1 VNTRS
6 PDDFIIEAGPMGAIG
21 EAESLIL
28 RVSRNCPWNRCL
40 FCPAYK
46 DRRFSKRTVT
56 DIIKDIDAISR
67 IEELIKKAS
76 FEIGIS
82 GKVSRE
88 VLLHVIRDNPDIFVN
103 RDAIRSLNN
112 VANWLFHGG
121 RRVFLQDANA
131 LAMNPG
137 DMVTVLKYLKDSFS
151 TIETITS
158 YARSKTCFRRTSE
171 ELGELKNAGLSWCFV
186 GIESGCDEILDYM
199 KKGVKRAEHLEAGRK
214 MVDAGI
220 GIAAFIMPG
229 LAGGN
234 RTKSEHHIKETITLL
249 NDIKPTEV
257 RIRSIAVLEASP
269 LYELYRGGKYEPATE
284 DQMIE
289 EIRLLL
295 EGFDFDCTI
304 ETYQMTNVLFNIK
317 GDLNEKR
324 DELISSI
331 ERFQSLPPFERSRLR
346 FNKYLHGGYVDF
358 IKRVGRCDESL
369 DSLMGDAGKALEK
382 GSPDA
387 VEKVEQAIFA
397 IKSKAVP

>member
-1 VNTRS
+1 MNTRS
-6 PDDFIIEAGPMGAIG
+6 QDDFIIEAGPMGAIG
-21 EAESLIL
+21 EAESLML

-46 DRRFSKRTVT
+46 DRKFSKRTVT
-56 DIIKDIDAISR
+56 ELIKEIDAIRR
-67 IEELIKKAS
+67 IEELIDKAS
-76 FEIGIS
+76 SEIGVP

-88 VLLHVIRDNPDIFVN
+88 ALLHVIKGNPDIFEN
-103 RDAIRSLNN
+103 RDAMRSLNN

-121 RRVFLQDANA
+121 KRVFLQDANA

-137 DMVTVLKYLKDSFS
+137 DMVTVLKYLKASFS

-158 YARSKTCFRRTSE
+158 YARSKTCSRRTSE

-186 GIESGCDEILDYM
+186 GIESGCDEILNYM
-199 KKGVKRAEHLEAGRK
+199 KKGVSRAEHLEGGRK

-220 GIAAFIMPG
+220 DIAAFIMPG

-234 RTKSEHHIKETITLL
+234 RTRSEHHIKETITLL
-249 NDIKPTEV
+249 NDIRPTEV
-257 RIRSIAVLEASP
+257 RIRSIAILEASP
-269 LYELYRGGKYEPATE
+269 LFELYGEGKYEPATE

-324 DELISSI
+324 DELISRI
-331 ERFQSLPPFERSRLR
+331 EGFQSLPPFERSRLR

-358 IKRVGRCDESL
+358 IQRIGRYDESL
-369 DSLMGDAGKALEK
+369 DNLIGDAGKALEK

>member
-21 EAESLIL
+21 EAESLML

-46 DRRFSKRTVT
+46 DRKFSKRTVAEM
-56 DIIKDIDAISR
+56 IKEIDAIRR
-67 IEELIKKAS
+67 IAELIEKAS
-76 FEIGIS
+76 SEIGFRGI
-82 GKVSRE
+82 VSRE
-88 VLLHVIRDNPDIFVN
+88 ALLHVIRNNPDIFEN

-121 RRVFLQDANA
+121 KRVFLQDANA

-137 DMVTVLKYLKDSFS
+137 DLVRVLTYLKDSFGA
-151 TIETITS
+151 IDTITS
-158 YARSKTCFRRTSE
+158 YARSKTCSRRTRE
-171 ELGELKNAGLSWCFV
+171 ELEELKNAGLSWCFV
-186 GIESGCDEILDYM
+186 GIESGCDEILKFM
-199 KKGVKRAEHLEAGRK
+199 NKGVTRAEHLEAGRK
-214 MVDAGI
+214 MLDAGI
-220 GIAAFIMPG
+220 DIAAFIMPG
-229 LAGGN
+229 LAGAN

-257 RIRSIAVLEASP
+257 RLRSIAVLEASP
-269 LYELYRGGKYEPATE
+269 LFELYREGKYEPAAE

-304 ETYQMTNVLFNIK
+304 ETYQMTNVLFNVK
-317 GDLNEKR
+317 GDLKEKR
-324 DELISSI
+324 DELISRI
-331 ERFQSLPPFERSRLR
+331 EGFQSLPPFERSRLR
-346 FNKYLHGGYVDF
+346 FNKYLQGGYVDF
-358 IKRVGRCDESL
+358 IQRIGRYGDSL
-369 DSLMGDAGKALEK
+369 DSLIGDAGKALEK

-387 VEKVEQAIFA
+387 VEKVEKAIFA

>member
-1 VNTRS
+1 VNSRS
-6 PDDFIIEAGPMGAIG
+6 PEDFIIEAGPMGAIG
-21 EAESLIL
+21 ESGSLML

-56 DIIKDIDAISR
+56 DIIKEIDAIR
-67 IEELIKKAS
+67 RLDDLIEKAS
-76 FEIGIS
+76 SEIGAP
-82 GKVSRE
+82 GNVSRE
-88 VLLHVIRDNPDIFVN
+88 ALLHVIRGNPDIFEN
-103 RDAIRSLNN
+103 RDAIRSLNI

-121 RRVFLQDANA
+121 KRVFLQDANA

-137 DMVTVLKYLKDSFS
+137 DMVTVLTYLKDSFS
-151 TIETITS
+151 TIETITC
-158 YARSKTCFRRTSE
+158 YARSKTCSRRTSE

-186 GIESGCDEILDYM
+186 GIESGCDEILEYM
-199 KKGVKRAEHLEAGRK
+199 KKGVTRAEHLEGGRK
-214 MVDAGI
+214 MVAAGI
-220 GIAAFIMPG
+220 DIAAFIMPG

-234 RTKSEHHIKETITLL
+234 RKKSEHHVSETISLL

-269 LYELYRGGKYEPATE
+269 LFELYREGTYEPATE

-289 EIRLLL
+289 EIRQLL

-317 GDLNEKR
+317 GDLKEKR
-324 DELISSI
+324 DELISRI
-331 ERFQSLPPFERSRLR
+331 EGFQSLPPYERSRLR

-358 IKRVGRCDESL
+358 IQRIGRYDGSL
-369 DSLMGDAGKALEK
+369 DSLIGDAGRALEK

-387 VEKVEQAIFA
+387 VEKCERAIFA